1 MHIHEYQAKRLLSAY
16 GVPTPEGRL
25 AATPGEAEQAARD
38 LPGPVWVV
46 KAQIHAGGRGK
57 AGGVKM
63 CRSPE
68 EAREA
73 AASLLGARLVTPQT
87 GPDGERVNAV
97 WIERGTASAREC
109 YLAVALDRASQCLTV
124 MASPGGGMDI
134 EAVAA
139 SSPERVFT
147 ARLDGGH
154 YLWPF
159 QARNLLEGWGLESGP
174 ARELA
179 SLVRRL
185 AALAAEKDMTQLEI
199 NPLALSEGGG
209 FVALDA
215 KMNFDDSALKRHPDI
230 VALRD
235 TEEGDPLERAAA
247 EKGLTYVRLGGSIG
261 TLVNGAGLAMAT
273 MDAIKQ
279 AGAEPAN
286 FLDAGGGASEETV
299 AAGFSIMLSDPH
311 VRGILIN
318 IFGGARHRERG
329 PQTGH
334 RRAAGGAA
342 RRDQRG
348 GRAAHPPGKRPPVP
362 HRFLHVR
369 GGPPDRRARG
379 GIPSGGRCMSILI
392 DDGSRVLV
400 QGITGREGQFHTE
413 RMIRYGTRV
422 VGGVTPGR
430 GGQPTLGVPV
440 FDSVRQA
447 VRETEADVSV
457 AFVPAALAA
466 DAACEA
472 SEAGIRLVVVIAEHV
487 PVLDMVRVKAFFR
500 GRGTLLVGPNC
511 PGIISPGKCKVGIMP
526 GYIHRPGV
534 VGLVSRSGTL
544 TYEAVHQLTAAG
556 LGQSSCVGIGGDPI
570 HGLSFVDLLKLYGDD
585 PETEAVCLIGEI
597 GGDAEERAAEYIRS
611 SRYPKPVFGFIAGL
625 TAPPGKRMGHAGA
638 IISGTSGRGED
649 KIAAFEEAGVTVI
662 RELGSFGSVVAQKLL

>member
-57 AGGVKM
+57 VGGVKV

-87 GPDGERVNAV
+87 GPDGERVNTV
-97 WIERGTASAREC
+97 WIEQGTAGAREC

-185 AALAAEKDMTQLEI
+185 AALAAEKDMTLLEI
-199 NPLALSEGGG
+199 NPLALSEGGV

-230 VALRD
+230 AALRD
-235 TEEGDPLERAAA
+235 REEGDPLERAAA

-273 MDAIKQ
+273 I
-279 AGAEPAN
+279 
-286 FLDAGGGASEETV
+286 EETV

-318 IFGGARHRERG
+318 IFGGILRCDIVAHG
-329 PQTGH
+329 IVN
-334 RRAAGGAA
+334 AA
-342 RRDQRG
+342 RKLDIAVPLVVRLEG
-348 GRAAHPPGKRPPVP
+348 TNVAEGRRI
-362 HRFLHVR
+362 LQE
-369 GGPPDRRARG
+369 
-379 GIPSGGRCMSILI
+379 SGLR
-392 DDGSRVLV
+392 
-400 QGITGREGQFHTE
+400 FHTASSMSE
-413 RMIRYGTRV
+413 AARLI
-422 VGGVTPGR
+422 VG
-430 GGQPTLGVPV
+430 
-440 FDSVRQA
+440 
-447 VRETEADVSV
+447 
-457 AFVPAALAA
+457 LAA
-466 DAACEA
+466 E
-472 SEAGIRLVVVIAEHV
+472 
-487 PVLDMVRVKAFFR
+487 
-500 GRGTLLVGPNC
+500 
-511 PGIISPGKCKVGIMP
+511 SP
-526 GYIHRPGV
+526 
-534 VGLVSRSGTL
+534 
-544 TYEAVHQLTAAG
+544 Q
-556 LGQSSCVGIGGDPI
+556 
-570 HGLSFVDLLKLYGDD
+570 
-585 PETEAVCLIGEI
+585 
-597 GGDAEERAAEYIRS
+597 
-611 SRYPKPVFGFIAGL
+611 
-625 TAPPGKRMGHAGA
+625 
-638 IISGTSGRGED
+638 
-649 KIAAFEEAGVTVI
+649 EAGV
-662 RELGSFGSVVAQKLL
+662 